1 MPLACF
7 CDCTGRFMLDL
18 VRNPE
23 DWFSCI
29 AAQIVLHRSN
39 NPVNDFS
46 PLFQVSETVLE
57 PLGMDTKMDDAWMGN
72 ESERPGDALTKN
84 DNNYQK
90 LGAVNFNKTVK
101 MEPVEISETE
111 QFEGNDQKHKTEEL
125 KPGLGDTCIGSG
137 KDAEI
142 ALKNMKYL
150 GNDFHPLISSFKGI
164 NEADYVRDIKREV
177 PDDCEQIACES
188 LRETIDQNFEEIDKL
203 ICENLN
209 RENKFNKDLER
220 EDVEMSKL
228 EDRSVDTPESV
239 NSVDKTESVLVIKT
253 IKEDD
258 TVLNEI
264 VIENDIAEEM
274 IEHNVHDPIGKTEN
288 ELGNQSS
295 NLDYNTQ
302 DLDWQTKG
310 RWKET
315 EDLKPF
321 QCTICKLSFLAKK
334 YLRRHI
340 LDCHGDQKRKFPC
353 DICFKAFKH
362 SAHLKAH
369 KESVHLDSRSHVCTL
384 CGQSYKGRGSL
395 SLHMR
400 THTGEHE
407 TCPTCGRDFRDA
419 GDLKK
424 HIKVVHL
431 KIKNFKCD
439 ICGHAFANQSNLS
452 VHAETHI
459 DKSMDDR
466 KFKCKECDW
475 RAGTSTALKVHMK
488 THIKTLD
495 YKCPHCEKEF
505 KCEDYMEKHIHHVHK
520 GSGETFPCTECP
532 KSFARKGYLTKHM
545 KVHGIGRRYKCQICD
560 AIYTCHGH
568 LKRHIEHSHEGKKL
582 ERKTCKVCG
591 RSVVYLKQHMQSH
604 IKEKPFK
611 CEKCD
616 RKFRTEKKLKL
627 HYRVHLDVK
636 PYFCKGCDSGFSQQK
651 YYILHMV
658 KYHDVKLSPKE
669 AELRGRIE
677 HMEFS
682 DSD

>member
-1 MPLACF
+1 METNM
-7 CDCTGRFMLDL
+7 D
-18 VRNPE
+18 
-23 DWFSCI
+23 
-29 AAQIVLHRSN
+29 AAWI
-39 NPVNDFS
+39 
-46 PLFQVSETVLE
+46 
-57 PLGMDTKMDDAWMGN
+57 GN
-72 ESERPGDALTKN
+72 ESERPGDDLTKN
-84 DNNYQK
+84 NDNQEK
-90 LGAVNFNKTVK
+90 FGVDIFNKTVK
-101 MEPVEISETE
+101 MEPLEISK
-111 QFEGNDQKHKTEEL
+111 GNDFKHKPKEEL
-125 KPGLGDTCIGSG
+125 KPYLGDTRIGSG
-137 KDAEI
+137 EDTAI
-142 ALKNMKYL
+142 ALNNMKYL
-150 GNDFHPLISSFKGI
+150 GNDFHPLISSFKSI

-188 LRETIDQNFEEIDKL
+188 LRESIDQNFEEIDKL

-209 RENKFNKDLER
+209 KENKFNKDLER
-220 EDVEMSKL
+220 EDVEMVKL

-239 NSVDKTESVLVIKT
+239 NNADKTEPVLVIKT

-274 IEHNVHDPIGKTEN
+274 IEHNVCDPIGKTEN
-288 ELGNQSS
+288 DFEEQSS

-302 DLDWQTKG
+302 DLEWQTKG

-315 EDLKPF
+315 KDLKPF
-321 QCTICKLSFLAKK
+321 QCTICKLCFLAKK

-424 HIKVVHL
+424 HINAVHL

-452 VHAETHI
+452 KHAETHI

-466 KFKCKECDW
+466 KYKCEECDW

-505 KCEDYMEKHIHHVHK
+505 KCEDYMEKHIRHLHK
-520 GSGETFPCTECP
+520 GSGETFQCTECP
-532 KSFARKGYLTKHM
+532 KSFARKGYLLKHM
-545 KVHGIGRRYKCQICD
+545 KLHKVARPYKCQQCG
-560 AIYTCHGH
+560 ATYMYSNH
-568 LKRHIEHSHEGKKL
+568 LNRHIARSHEGKQS
-582 ERKTCKVCG
+582 ERKTCEVCDK
-591 RSVVYLKQHMQSH
+591 SVVNLKQHMQSH
-604 IKEKPFK
+604 VTEKPFK

-616 RKFRTEKKLKL
+616 KKFRTEKKLKL

-636 PYFCKGCDSGFSQQK
+636 PYFCKGCDSGFSQQR

-658 KYHDVKLSPKE
+658 KYHDIKLSPKE